1 MYVLLRT
8 GLAKRIKKIEDLRD
22 RFAIGKFHGE
32 LTSTYDSLMRGQNQ
46 LCDAYSEKVV
56 KGIPRAQE
64 AVLVQQIEDVIA
76 ELVWTLTGN
85 IDLALSPKHLLKH
98 LLTAQLVPATTLTS
112 FAAAVV
118 NDAPDLSQAL
128 PSTSQAN
135 ACRNARAFIRRW
147 GMTWK
152 VPIATY
158 MYQLDGKKLEVPY
171 ISPLEFVR
179 FLLEKAPECLFGG
192 LHVVEGQ
199 KLLKSFWAAYKPT
212 HPGHVVYEEHSECT
226 SRVIPFCVHGDEGRG
241 LKKTNTCILTIE
253 SIFGLETGVNVA
265 TGTHY
270 NCCRCCS
277 ERGVDLTAQCK
288 TEAGPGVEQPWT
300 AFQEVNQRQHSF
312 LTKFLLFALPHSV
325 YKANNLLPS
334 LLQQISLELRQLF
347 YEGVW
352 ARGTYWFG
360 TCIGMKGD
368 LAWFAHVGNL
378 KRSYKNLSADT
389 PCCHECLAGTI
400 ALPFEDINKE
410 PVWKD
415 SVYTV
420 RPWSSDN
427 PPMFK
432 DIPFDSKQPERIL
445 RRDFF
450 HCSKLGTFRDYCGST
465 VAMLC
470 KLQYFTVAG
479 QPNNMKVL
487 LERAH
492 GHFRLFCA
500 TAGLHPALHSFTK
513 DNFNCSSSRK
523 YPWCKTKGSDTMLLL
538 QWLQFLTRSC
548 MNQPREAS
556 HVDLLE
562 TMNRAACAACA
573 WAKSLYKHGMWLTKQ
588 CAAAMYEEGLEFLTC
603 YNALAYEC
611 LDSIESLAFCGYA
624 MKPKIHLLCHQL
636 YEQLVWLR
644 DPAVTFIPSPLIYC
658 CEANEDVIGK
668 CSRIMRRVHARR
680 APKETLLRYLTK
692 ARALYKRFI
701 DKKQITSISRK
712 RKRVD

>member
-1 MYVLLRT
+1 M
-8 GLAKRIKKIEDLRD
+8 
-22 RFAIGKFHGE
+22 
-32 LTSTYDSLMRGQNQ
+32 
-46 LCDAYSEKVV
+46 
-56 KGIPRAQE
+56 
-64 AVLVQQIEDVIA
+64 
-76 ELVWTLTGN
+76 
-85 IDLALSPKHLLKH
+85 
-98 LLTAQLVPATTLTS
+98 
-112 FAAAVV
+112 
-118 NDAPDLSQAL
+118 
-128 PSTSQAN
+128 
-135 ACRNARAFIRRW
+135 
-147 GMTWK
+147 
-152 VPIATY
+152 
-158 MYQLDGKKLEVPY
+158 
-171 ISPLEFVR
+171 
-179 FLLEKAPECLFGG
+179 
-192 LHVVEGQ
+192 
-199 KLLKSFWAAYKPT
+199 
-212 HPGHVVYEEHSECT
+212 
-226 SRVIPFCVHGDEGRG
+226 
-241 LKKTNTCILTIE
+241 
-253 SIFGLETGVNVA
+253 
-265 TGTHY
+265 
-270 NCCRCCS
+270 
-277 ERGVDLTAQCK
+277 DLTAQCK

-538 QWLQFLTRSC
+538 QWLQFFNEVLHEPTTRGFSC
-548 MNQPREAS
+548 RSFGN
-556 HVDLLE
+556 D
-562 TMNRAACAACA
+562 
-573 WAKSLYKHGMWLTKQ
+573 
-588 CAAAMYEEGLEFLTC
+588 
-603 YNALAYEC
+603 
-611 LDSIESLAFCGYA
+611 ESG
-624 MKPKIHLLCHQL
+624 
-636 YEQLVWLR
+636 
-644 DPAVTFIPSPLIYC
+644 S
-658 CEANEDVIGK
+658 
-668 CSRIMRRVHARR
+668 MRRLRMGQIIVQARYVADKAMCCCYVRRGTRVSSR
-680 APKETLLRYLTK
+680 ATMRLHTNVWILSNRSLFVGT
-692 ARALYKRFI
+692 R
-701 DKKQITSISRK
+701 
-712 RKRVD
+712 